1 MSGDVPGEPLAVG
14 WNNTHFVAV
23 GVLGTS
29 REVYAVDC
37 GGQVEVVHL
46 CPSLQVRADHLLT
59 PDIVESRSTE
69 RFAHDLIC
77 SFSTA

>member
-46 CPSLQVRADHLLT
+46 CPSLQVRAD
-59 PDIVESRSTE
+59 RSTE